1 VNTLDWV
8 LVGIALVFA
17 FSGYRQGL
25 VVGLLATIGL
35 VAGGALGVLAAPWA
49 FDQFPPSLGLAA
61 GAVLAVLVLAFL
73 GQAIGASLGWALRR
87 RITWQPASAIDALG
101 GAALSAAAVLL
112 MAWALGVAVSGAGP
126 AALDAQVRSS
136 QVLTTIDRSLPGR
149 SDQLLQAFQDVV
161 DSSRFPRYLQ
171 PFVPERIRA
180 VAPPSGQAP
189 RDPDVVRAS
198 ESVVRILGTSAICSR
213 SVVGSGFV
221 YAPGRVMTNAHVVSG
236 VAAPVVEVRGQRYDA
251 VPVLYDPDLDIAVL
265 AVDGLAAEPLSFADR
280 ARQDQPVVVL
290 GYPENG
296 PFDAEPARIRD
307 QQRLSSPNIYDRG
320 VVIRDVYSIY
330 AEVRPGN
337 SGGPVV
343 SRAGDVLGVVFA
355 ASVTDDQTGYAV
367 TAGQVARDAAAGRAA
382 TTSVSTGSC
391 S

>member
-1 VNTLDWV
+1 MNTLDWV

-17 FSGYRQGL
+17 FSGYRQGFL
-25 VVGLLATIGL
+25 VGLFATVGL
-35 VAGGALGVLAAPWA
+35 VAGGVVGVLAAPWA
-49 FDQFPPSLGLAA
+49 FDRFPPSLGLAA
-61 GAVLAVLVLAFL
+61 AAVLAVLVLAFL

-87 RITWQPASAIDALG
+87 RITWQPATALDALG

-112 MAWALGVAVSGAGP
+112 IAWAMGVAVSGAGL
-126 AALDAQVRSS
+126 AAVDTQVRSS
-136 QVLTTIDRSLPGR
+136 RVLTTIDASLPGR
-149 SDQLLQAFQDVV
+149 SHQLLQAFQDVV

-180 VAPPSGQAP
+180 VPPPSGQVP
-189 RDPDVVRAS
+189 RDPDVVRAAK
-198 ESVVRILGTSAICSR
+198 SVVKILGTSAICSR

-236 VAAPVVEVRGQRYDA
+236 VAAPVVEVGGQRYDA

-265 AVDGLAAEPLSFADR
+265 AVDGLAAEPLAFDNR
-280 ARQDQPVVVL
+280 ARTGQPAVVL

-307 QQRLSSPNIYDRG
+307 RQRLSSPNIYDRG
-320 VVIRDVYSIY
+320 VVLRDVYSMF

-343 SRAGDVLGVVFA
+343 SRTGEVLGVVFA
-355 ASVTDDQTGYAV
+355 ASVSDDQTGYAV
-367 TAGQVARDAAAGRAA
+367 TSGQVARNAAAGRAA

>member
-1 VNTLDWV
+1 
-8 LVGIALVFA
+8 
-17 FSGYRQGL
+17 
-25 VVGLLATIGL
+25 
-35 VAGGALGVLAAPWA
+35 
-49 FDQFPPSLGLAA
+49 
-61 GAVLAVLVLAFL
+61 
-73 GQAIGASLGWALRR
+73 
-87 RITWQPASAIDALG
+87 
-101 GAALSAAAVLL
+101 
-112 MAWALGVAVSGAGP
+112 
-126 AALDAQVRSS
+126 
-136 QVLTTIDRSLPGR
+136 
-149 SDQLLQAFQDVV
+149 
-161 DSSRFPRYLQ
+161 
-171 PFVPERIRA
+171 
-180 VAPPSGQAP
+180 
-189 RDPDVVRAS
+189 
-198 ESVVRILGTSAICSR
+198 
-213 SVVGSGFV
+213 
-221 YAPGRVMTNAHVVSG
+221 
-236 VAAPVVEVRGQRYDA
+236 VAAPVVEIRGQRYDA

-265 AVDGLAAEPLSFADR
+265 AVDGLAAEPLSFANR
-280 ARQDQPVVVL
+280 ARQDQPAVVL

-367 TAGQVARDAAAGRAA
+367 TAAQVARDAAAGRAA